1 MSVNTKVIKL
11 FLRNNRTHFVPLSN
25 GLRLQVLPD
34 ISYLPRCQK
43 HHFAA
48 FIADRGQLVVWDDN
62 PRHILGRAE
71 KIEAELMDMIWQG
84 SGFNQKNKTGK
95 KGSQVAVDCVST
107 SDQASDLEKQFDN
120 PRPIVLWQPLHVAF
134 VLLLSFACL
143 GTGWARLALEIKVDN
158 QFTRAAFV
166 IASPAQI
173 WLGLVRFFGIDQ
185 SVMANTV

>member
-62 PRHILGRAE
+62 PRHILARAE

-84 SGFNQKNKTGK
+84 SGVNQDERTGK
-95 KGSQVAVDCVST
+95 KGPQVAFDYVSS
-107 SDQASDLEKQFDN
+107 SDQESDLEKQFDD
-120 PRPIVLWQPLHVAF
+120 PRPIVLWQPIHVAF
-134 VLLLSFACL
+134 TLLLTFVCL
-143 GTGWARLALEIKVDN
+143 GTGWRQLAIEIKVDN
-158 QFTRAAFV
+158 LYIRAAFLL
-166 IASPAQI
+166 ATPAQI
-173 WLGLVRFFGIDQ
+173 WLGLVRLLENWSAGHG
-185 SVMANTV
+185 